1 MGMRKHG
8 MFEITENRALTHD
21 IFMMRMAGDT
31 GACNAPGQFIN
42 ILLDGV
48 YLRRPI
54 SVCDY
59 NEDEITIIYRVVG
72 KGTALMGEMKPGAM
86 LDVLTGLGNGYG
98 IPGEVE
104 APLIIGGGV
113 GIPPLYGLAKEL
125 VKSGLKPVAA
135 LGFANSGD
143 IFFLNEFSRLGCRLI
158 LATDD
163 GSAGF
168 RGYITDAVLADGAIY
183 DYVYSC
189 GPKPMLRAVFD
200 MAQTGGQ
207 FSFEERMGCGFGA
220 CMGCACNTKHGPKR
234 VCADGPV
241 FLKEEIV
248 W

>member
-8 MFEITENRALTHD
+8 MFEIIENRALTSD
-21 IFMMRMAGDT
+21 IFLMRMAGDT
-31 GACNAPGQFIN
+31 GACKAPGQFIN

-59 NEDEITIIYRVVG
+59 QVGEITIIYRVVG
-72 KGTALMGEMKPGAM
+72 KGTALLGEMKPGGM
-86 LDVLTGLGNGYG
+86 LDALTGLGNGYS
-98 IPGEVE
+98 IPGEIK

-113 GIPPLYGLAKEL
+113 GIPPLYGLAKAL
-125 VKSGLKPVAA
+125 LRKGLKPVAA

-143 IFFLNEFSRLGCRLI
+143 IFFLKEFERLGCRLI

-168 RGYITDAVLADGAIY
+168 CGYITDAVLADGARY

-189 GPKPMLRAVFD
+189 GPKPMLHAVFD
-200 MAQTGGQ
+200 MARTDGQ

-220 CMGCACNTKHGPKR
+220 CMGCTCNTKHGPKR